1 MSQTY
6 LLPVVEALVVIF
18 QSRSALLL
26 AGLTLAGVHD
36 VAPENLLP
44 EGVAAGGTYRVT
56 KPRQSGY
63 NSWERGGSLQVVTR
77 QATTRGPATPSG
89 DRS

>member
-44 EGVAAGGTYRVT
+44 EGVAAGGTWRET
-56 KPRQSGY
+56 KQSQLGN
-63 NSWERGGSLQVVTR
+63 NSWERGGSSQGVTR
-77 QATTRGPATPSG
+77 QATSRGSATPS
-89 DRS
+89 